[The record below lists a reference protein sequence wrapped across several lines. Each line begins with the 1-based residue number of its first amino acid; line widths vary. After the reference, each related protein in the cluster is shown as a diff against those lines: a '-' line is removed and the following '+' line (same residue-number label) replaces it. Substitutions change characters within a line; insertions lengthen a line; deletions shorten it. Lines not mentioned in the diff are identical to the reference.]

1 LGLAGLVVVVVLVAG
16 GAVVLGVPRV
26 RARSGGAW
34 GAGVRTGAGTVVATA
49 LTTGDVR
56 TAVTGRLGAGITD
69 GTEAVGEVTVVGAR
83 NVGGVMIPG
92 VAKVGGAIVVGETV

>member
-1 LGLAGLVVVVVLVAG
+1 LVVVVVVVAG

-26 RARSGGAW
+26 RARRGGAW
-34 GAGVRTGAGTVVATA
+34 GAGMPTGVGTVVATA

-56 TAVTGRLGAGITD
+56 TAVGGRLGAGTTD
-69 GTEAVGEVTVVGAR
+69 DTEVVGDVTVVGAK
-83 NVGGVMIPG
+83 NVGGVITPG